1 MKDVALYY
9 KILEIM
15 EVKKNPKADVGRNS
29 SLFFAVGLNVML
41 LLTYFG
47 LEYKTYDKTLT
58 QSEILMLSE
67 QLEEDIPITTIEMPP
82 PPPPPK
88 PVVTEAIT
96 VVEDVEDIEETVVE
110 STELGQDDVIEER
123 VISVEE
129 VEVVE
134 VEEDVEVAFAVIE
147 KVPTFPGCKGNNDE
161 LRACFQRKIT
171 EHLQKNFRYP
181 EVAEEL
187 GIQGKVFV
195 FFVIDK
201 YGRVS
206 KIKTRGPDKMLEG
219 EAERIISIL
228 PKMEP
233 GKQRDKAVGV
243 PYSIPINFKL
253 QNN

>member
-1 MKDVALYY
+1 
-9 KILEIM
+9 M
-15 EVKKNPKADVGRNS
+15 EVKKNPKVDVGRNS

-67 QLEEDIPITTIEMPP
+67 QLEEDIPITTIDMPP

-96 VVEDVEDIEETVVE
+96 VVEDIADIEETVVE

-123 VISVEE
+123 IISVDEVDVIE
-129 VEVVE
+129 VED
-134 VEEDVEVAFAVIE
+134 DVEVAFAVIE
-147 KVPTFPGCKGNNDE
+147 KIPVFPGCKGNNDQ
-161 LRACFQRKIT
+161 LKACFQKKMNK
-171 EHLQKNFRYP
+171 HLQDNFKYP

-187 GIQGKVFV
+187 GIHGRVFV

-201 YGRVS
+201 NGYVT
-206 KIKTRGPDKMLEG
+206 KIQTRGPDKSLEK
-219 EAERIISIL
+219 ESERIISLL

-233 GKQRDKAVGV
+233 GRQRDRAVGV

-253 QNN
+253 NQN